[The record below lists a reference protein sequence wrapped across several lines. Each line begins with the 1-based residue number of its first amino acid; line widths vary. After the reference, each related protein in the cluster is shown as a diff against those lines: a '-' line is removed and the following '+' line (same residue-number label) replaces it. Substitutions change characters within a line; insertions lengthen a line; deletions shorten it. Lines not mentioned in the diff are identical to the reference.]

1 MNPSYRDGDWVLVLR
16 SERLQPGAVAA
27 VRDPRENRRVLI
39 KRVIRREISGWW
51 VAGDNPTASTDSRT
65 FGPVPPELVVGR
77 VLLRYYPLRRSVVAS

>member
-27 VRDPRENRRVLI
+27 VRDPRETRRILI
-39 KRVIRREISGWW
+39 KRVIRREVSSWW

-77 VLLRYYPLRRSVVAS
+77 VLLRYYPLRRSAAVS